1 MKMKLTKNLFF
12 VVTLA
17 AFAGCATP
25 QSTVVVKDPV
35 GPDLAP
41 PRKIAAPAGQGQLVV
56 YNALEVDDAVSSD
69 FPTHAAYSIYGA
81 DGKLFKRVDN
91 RSGSFYQSPATVML
105 PQGEYTVK
113 APVTNY
119 GVVTVPVVIKENETT
134 TLDFNG
140 GHFRQKKPTGA
151 GQWVRL
157 PSGEVIGMRAP

>member
-1 MKMKLTKNLFF
+1 MKMQPTKNLFL
-12 VVTLA
+12 VIALA

-25 QSTVVVKDPV
+25 RPAVVVKDPV

-41 PRKIAAPAGQGQLVV
+41 PRKLIAPAGKGQLVV
-56 YNALEVDDAVSSD
+56 YTALEVVNPVSSD
-69 FPTHAAYSIYGA
+69 FPTHKAYAIYRA
-81 DGKLFKRVDN
+81 DGIFFQRVDN

-113 APVTNY
+113 APVANY
-119 GVVTVPVVIKENETT
+119 GEVTVPIVIKENETT

-140 GHFRQKKPTGA
+140 NHFRQKSPTGA

>member
-1 MKMKLTKNLFF
+1 MNMNQTKNLLL
-12 VVTLA
+12 VITLA
-17 AFAGCATP
+17 AVAGCATS
-25 QSTVVVKDPV
+25 QSTIVVKDPV
-35 GPDLAP
+35 GPDLVP
-41 PRKIAAPAGQGQLVV
+41 PRKLAAPAGQGELVV
-56 YNALEVDDAVSSD
+56 YSALEVVNPVSSD
-69 FPTHAAYSIYGA
+69 FPTHAAYTIYGA
-81 DGKLFKRVDN
+81 DGKLFQRVDN
-91 RSGSFYQSPATVML
+91 RSGSFYQSPAIVVL

-113 APVTNY
+113 APVANY

>member
-1 MKMKLTKNLFF
+1 MKHTKNLF
-12 VVTLA
+12 VVVALA
-17 AFAGCATP
+17 MFAGCATDRP
-25 QSTVVVKDPV
+25 AVVVKDAV

-41 PRKIAAPAGQGQLVV
+41 PRRLVAPAGLGQLVV
-56 YNALEVDDAVSSD
+56 YSALEVANPVSSD
-69 FPTHAAYSIYGA
+69 FPTHAAYDVYAA
-81 DGKLFKRVDN
+81 DGKLVRRVDN

-105 PQGEYTVK
+105 PQGQYTVK
-113 APVTNY
+113 APVANY
-119 GVVTVPVVIKENETT
+119 GVVTVPVVIEENETT